1 MISRLATVAALAA
14 GTALLFAMPA
24 GAQTGTTGQETI
36 QRGGASPSGSPGT
49 TTRTPRDT
57 TTMGQGGAATTG
69 MGTQGGM
76 QGTAGSMDRQQAAG
90 QGGRM
95 KGGEAAE
102 RQMTECLN
110 MAAAQQRPLSTCQ
123 QMR

>member
-49 TTRTPRDT
+49 TTRTPRDS
-57 TTMGQGGAATTG
+57 TMGGGGAATTG
-69 MGTQGGM
+69 MGTQGGA
-76 QGTAGSMDRQQAAG
+76 QGMDRQQAAG

-110 MAAAQQRPLSTCQ
+110 MAAAQQRPLGTCQ